1 MKTHIFKTLIIL
13 ISILSITSCDFT
25 SAEEYYNEAIKLTRK
40 GKWQEASVFLDKAI
54 EKKPTFKLALIK
66 RGREKA
72 IWLDDYEGGIEDL
85 NKALTIDPNNTLALY
100 YIGYIHGDQQ
110 KHKKAIEYQLKAL
123 ESKNIEQKPS
133 VKDDLYDDHESLYTV
148 DESTIHYELGL
159 QYVRIEEFDKAILNL
174 HKTVNVKSHLQD
186 SYFLLGEAYL
196 GKKDTISACPN
207 FMKAASLGDQEA
219 KKMLMKYC
227 KSTNE

>member
-1 MKTHIFKTLIIL
+1 LKTHIHKIL
-13 ISILSITSCDFT
+13 IAISLLITFISCDFT

-40 GKWQEASVFLDKAI
+40 GKWKEASVFLDKAI

-123 ESKNIEQKPS
+123 KSKSIKQKPS
-133 VKDDLYDDHESLYTV
+133 VKENLYDDYESLYTV

-159 QYVRIEEFDKAILNL
+159 QYVRIEEFDKAIENL
-174 HKTVNVKSHLQD
+174 HKTVAAKSHLQD
-186 SYFLLGEAYL
+186 AYFLLGEAYI

-207 FMKAASLGDQEA
+207 FMKSAKLGDQEA
-219 KKMLMKYC
+219 QKMLQTYC
-227 KSTNE
+227 K